1 MLRWHTRRRGVCGVC
16 VGRRG
21 VRCVWGVACG
31 VRRRGVRCVRWR
43 RRRVRCMWRG
53 VRCVGRRRR
62 RVRCVGVQDR
72 LAVQGRT
79 AGLAAQVRLA
89 VQERLGEQVRLA
101 ARLRRAAQDR
111 LQPRIGRL
119 GRRGDCTGGLV
130 RLPAGLRLTGAVE
143 GWRWVGGGAHQHVL
157 GVAQDRVREEDAE
170 EHGGQRYLPPVT
182 VTVGVERSGGSRG
195 THARGG

>member
-1 MLRWHTRRRGVCGVC
+1 M
-16 VGRRG
+16 
-21 VRCVWGVACG
+21 
-31 VRRRGVRCVRWR
+31 
-43 RRRVRCMWRG
+43 
-53 VRCVGRRRR
+53 
-62 RVRCVGVQDR
+62 QDK
-72 LAVQGRT
+72 
-79 AGLAAQVRLA
+79 AGLAAQVGLA
-89 VQERLGEQVRLA
+89 VQERLGEQVGLA
-101 ARLRRAAQDR
+101 ARLRRASQDR

-130 RLPAGLRLTGAVE
+130 VWLAGLRLSGAVE
-143 GWRWVGGGAHQHVL
+143 GWRWAGGGAHQHVL